1 MTSSTLIT
9 GVSRG
14 LGRALARALARDGR
28 ALVLTARD
36 AAVAGSLARELGGAH
51 LAFALDVTRPED
63 VAALVAELRRRGVTL
78 GCVVHNAGVYLRD
91 ASHETARRTF
101 DTNVSGTLRLDDALA
116 PVMTDDA
123 RVVYVSSNLGQLVGY
138 APAMQRRFETAARTA
153 DVEALAAEFLA
164 ASASG
169 RDARTSA
176 EATARAGF
184 ATDPYCVSK
193 ALLNALAR
201 ARAREFPRRTV
212 VAVSP
217 GWVKT
222 DMGGPGAPLSLDE
235 GVANLLR
242 GVNGRVT
249 SGAFLPS

>member
-1 MTSSTLIT
+1 MTPSTLLT

-14 LGRALARALARDGR
+14 LGRGLAYALAREGR

-36 AAVAGSLARELGGAH
+36 AAAASSLARELGGAH
-51 LAFALDVTRPED
+51 LAFSLDVTRAET
-63 VAALVAELRRRGVTL
+63 VTALVDELRHRGVTL
-78 GCVVHNAGVYLRD
+78 SCVVHNAGIYLRD
-91 ASHETARRTF
+91 ASHETATRTLE
-101 DTNVSGTLRLDDALA
+101 TNFFGTLRLDDALA
-116 PVMTDDA
+116 PLLTADA

-138 APAMQRRFETAARTA
+138 SPSMQRRFETAARTA
-153 DVEALAAEFLA
+153 EVQALAAEFLA

-169 RDARTSA
+169 RAAD
-176 EATARAGF
+176 AGF

-201 ARAREFPRRTV
+201 ARALEFPRRTV

-222 DMGGPGAPLSLDE
+222 DMGGPGAPLALE
-235 GVANLLR
+235 QGVANLLR
-242 GVNGRVT
+242 GVTGSVE
-249 SGAFLPS
+249 SGSFLAS